1 MFRVSVLTTRESH
14 SWRARRSYCLASVKK
29 RAEWV
34 STQRGDVHLKFILPS
49 LVSVPPSSD
58 PPRIFNW
65 IFHFAAFSQF
75 VCLLA
80 VVAVCNAGIA
90 NYNGASIIAPT
101 YTSESQNVLRSHG
114 NLQQVSYQSKT
125 IDTPYSSVSKSDVRV
140 SNPGIQVAQ
149 LHQPLAYGKL
159 LYKQSFAYKVQILF
173 CVLSRSL
180 LPTCCHPPCPANRL
194 R

>member
-1 MFRVSVLTTRESH
+1 M
-14 SWRARRSYCLASVKK
+14 
-29 RAEWV
+29 
-34 STQRGDVHLKFILPS
+34 
-49 LVSVPPSSD
+49 
-58 PPRIFNW
+58 
-65 IFHFAAFSQF
+65 
-75 VCLLA
+75 CLLA

-159 LYKQSFAYKVQILF
+159 LYKQSFAYKV
-173 CVLSRSL
+173 
-180 LPTCCHPPCPANRL
+180 
-194 R
+194 